1 MENNSINY
9 ENINENDDLAIKNE
23 ININSNDEDKIET
36 KGLKLKKST
45 KERLNSLQGK
55 FTDAESMVVA
65 LLNQY
70 EVFDISNN
78 DKYTDRKAEIEKFSF
93 FLESLKN
100 SFINSLEMSTFIEE
114 KFSKKMQ
121 DELNKKDKILSA
133 TQNENIKLMEQLKN
147 IEKTILSK
155 DQELEDVK
163 DSFSRV
169 NLALTTVE
177 KELKEKS
184 EIIQSLQTHL
194 TALNKISNDNDR
206 YQNENSELKSYIKN
220 LEKDLQNYEYNKQ
233 LLDASN
239 KENAKNQS
247 IINELKEENRG
258 LFNYNQELNE
268 KIQKLLLDNSSKIL
282 EINERNNFTLRELE
296 KNKDLELQ
304 KTNIKIQNL
313 QEELFNLKI
322 KHSQLK

>member
-1 MENNSINY
+1 MENNSINC
-9 ENINENDDLAIKNE
+9 ENFDENDDLSMKNE
-23 ININSNDEDKIET
+23 IDINSNDEDKIET

-121 DELNKKDKILSA
+121 HELSKKDKIISVS
-133 TQNENIKLMEQLKN
+133 QNENLKLREQLKN
-147 IEKTILSK
+147 VEKNILSK
-155 DQELEDVK
+155 EQELDDVK

-184 EIIQSLQTHL
+184 NIIQSLQTHL
-194 TALNKISNDNDR
+194 TALNKISNDNDN
-206 YQNENSELKSYIKN
+206 YQKENSELKTYIKKLESN
-220 LEKDLQNYEYNKQ
+220 LQDYEYNKQ
-233 LLDASN
+233 LLDTSN
-239 KENAKNQS
+239 RENIKNQS
-247 IINELKEENRG
+247 IINELKEENRS

-282 EINERNNFTLRELE
+282 EINEKNNFTIRELE
-296 KNKDLELQ
+296 KSKELELQ
-304 KTNIKIQNL
+304 KANIKIQEL
-313 QEELFNLKI
+313 QEEIFKLKI
-322 KHSQLK
+322 SHSESK